1 MSRVHFR
8 KTLLVVLAVAFLA
21 GLIGKVAFTGTQDP
35 TKLNAVKVTTAPL
48 LDGDSG
54 DAAWEKA
61 TEYEIV
67 LGKVK
72 VGIKAVYTEKDL
84 LVLAKWNDSTFSI
97 VRGGSWVWDGDAW
110 NSKREG
116 QSEDR
121 IAFFWPINIDNFAQ
135 MGCLV
140 KCHAGYGT
148 AGAFLDVPDQKG
160 DMWHMKAARSLG
172 VTSQSQTGS
181 VVIADDYQATAG
193 TFILVGYIDDKYVS
207 YEDATA
213 DLPEDGGR
221 HGDSGKSSYARNRN
235 KDKTAPLYVEKD
247 PTDYLDAMVLTQTE
261 VDKDET
267 IEIANATVD
276 KINEYWDNYQRLG
289 AVVPERILREPSDS
303 RADIRQAGTWSNGE
317 WTVEIKRALDTGN
330 DDDVQFSDLSLD
342 YLFGV
347 SVMDNA
353 GGDAHLFSGV
363 NSLHFV
369 E

>member
-1 MSRVHFR
+1 MSRVYLR
-8 KTLLVVLAVAFLA
+8 RTLLVGLVVAFLA
-21 GLIGKVAFTGTQDP
+21 AWMGKVAFSGTEDP
-35 TKLNAVKVTTAPL
+35 TKLNVVRIATVPL

-61 TEYEIV
+61 TEYEIP
-67 LGKVK
+67 LGTVK

-84 LVLAKWNDSTFSI
+84 FILASWNDSTFSM
-97 VRGGSWVWDGDAW
+97 VRGGSWVWDGNAW

-121 IAFFWPINIDNFAQ
+121 IAFFWPINIPNFAQ

-140 KCHAGYGT
+140 KCHPQHGT

-172 VTSQSQTGS
+172 VTSQSQSGS
-181 VVIADDYQATAG
+181 PVIADDYQATAG
-193 TFILVGYIDDKYVS
+193 TFTLIGYADDKHVT
-207 YEDATA
+207 YEDAA
-213 DLPEDGGR
+213 NLPEDGGR
-221 HGDSGKSSYARNRN
+221 HGDSGSSTYGRNRN
-235 KDKTAPLYVEKD
+235 KDKTAPLYLEKD
-247 PTDYLDAMVLTQTE
+247 PTDYLDAMILKKSE
-261 VDKDET
+261 VDKGET
-267 IEIANATVD
+267 VEIANATVEE
-276 KINEYWDNYQRLG
+276 INEYWGNYRILG

-303 RADIRQAGTWSNGE
+303 RADVRQAGTWSNGK

-353 GGDAHLFSGV
+353 GGDAHIFSGV
-363 NSLHFV
+363 NSLRFV
-369 E
+369 Q